1 MSRISNLVK
10 KAENK
15 ISHGANVFLDDLG
28 VPNSYIA
35 GPAGSGVAPQG
46 ESILSRLNDQFKQD
60 VKITNKGIKNVGD
73 KVKAGVDKAGNVI
86 KFEAQHLPD
95 QLKQA
100 GNALE
105 QGALSVGKTISSLEA
120 DVLPSS
126 SKIIMESALAVG
138 AIAIVGLLVLKFA

>member
-28 VPNSYIA
+28 VPNSYIM
-35 GPAGSGVAPQG
+35 GPPGSNVAPQG
-46 ESILSRLNDQFKQD
+46 ESVLSRLNDQFKQD
-60 VKITNKGIKNVGD
+60 VRAANKGIKNVGD
-73 KVKAGVDKAGNVI
+73 TVKAGVDKAGNVI

-100 GNALE
+100 GNVIE
-105 QGALSVGKTISSLEA
+105 QGALSVGQTLSSLES
-120 DVLPSS
+120 DLLPSS

-138 AIAIVGLLVLKFA
+138 ALAIVGILVFRFA

>member
-28 VPNSYIA
+28 VPNSYIL
-35 GPAGSGVAPQG
+35 GPAGSNVAPQG
-46 ESILSRLNDQFKQD
+46 ESVLSRLNDQFKQD
-60 VKITNKGIKNVGD
+60 VRAANKGIKNVGD
-73 KVKAGVDKAGNVI
+73 TVKAGVDKAGNVI

-100 GNALE
+100 GNVIE
-105 QGALSVGKTISSLEA
+105 HGALSVGQTLSTLES
-120 DVLPSS
+120 DLLPSS

-138 AIAIVGLLVLKFA
+138 ALAIVGILVFKFA

>member
-28 VPNSYIA
+28 VPNSYIM
-35 GPAGSGVAPQG
+35 GPPGSNVAPQG
-46 ESILSRLNDQFKQD
+46 ESVLSRLNDQFKQD
-60 VKITNKGIKNVGD
+60 VRAANKGIKNVGD
-73 KVKAGVDKAGNVI
+73 TVKAGVDKAGNVI

-100 GNALE
+100 GNVIE
-105 QGALSVGKTISSLEA
+105 QGALSVGQTLSSLES
-120 DVLPSS
+120 DLLPSS

-138 AIAIVGLLVLKFA
+138 ALAIVGILVFKFA

>member
-28 VPNSYIA
+28 VPNSYIM
-35 GPAGSGVAPQG
+35 GPPGSDVAPQG
-46 ESILSRLNDQFKQD
+46 ESVLSRLNDQFKQD
-60 VKITNKGIKNVGD
+60 VRAANKGIKNVGD
-73 KVKAGVDKAGNVI
+73 SVKAGVDKAGNII

-100 GNALE
+100 GNVIE
-105 QGALSVGKTISSLEA
+105 QGALSVGQTLSTLES
-120 DVLPSS
+120 DLLPSS
-126 SKIIMESALAVG
+126 NKIIMESALAVG
-138 AIAIVGLLVLKFA
+138 AIAIIGILVFRFA

>member
-28 VPNSYIA
+28 VPNSYIM
-35 GPAGSGVAPQG
+35 GPPGSGVVPQG
-46 ESILSRLNDQFKQD
+46 ESVLSRLNDQFKQD
-60 VKITNKGIKNVGD
+60 VRAANKGIKNVGD
-73 KVKAGVDKAGNVI
+73 TVKAGVDKAGNVI

-100 GNALE
+100 GTTLE
-105 QGALSVGKTISSLEA
+105 HGALSVGQTLSSLES
-120 DVLPSS
+120 DLLPSS

-138 AIAIVGLLVLKFA
+138 ALAIVGILVFRFA